1 MCLAQFASAQMNYEF
16 TEGKFMIKG
25 TVVDIESKMALP
37 FANIK
42 VTNTGKAI
50 TCDRDGN
57 FTMYVSRYDTLRI
70 SSVGHIPKVIH
81 VYDIDSTQ
89 YYTLKV
95 ELIHDFIKMPTVT
108 IYPFR
113 DREGFKDAF
122 MAAKDMNKVVI
133 PGIAPPKYSNRK
145 PNPKLTNPV
154 SFLYERMKKKRAA
167 NPDFKP

>member
-1 MCLAQFASAQMNYEF
+1 MRFASAQLNYEF

-25 TVVDIESKMALP
+25 TVQDIETKVPLP
-37 FANIK
+37 YANIK
-42 VTNTGKAI
+42 VTNTGKGI
-50 TCDRDGN
+50 TCDKDGN

-70 SSVGHIPKVIH
+70 SYTGHIPKVLH
-81 VYDIDSTQ
+81 VYELDSTQ
-89 YYTLKV
+89 YYTLKF

-113 DREGFKDAF
+113 DKEEFKDAF

-133 PGIAPPKYSNRK
+133 PGIAPPKYSNK
-145 PNPKLTNPV
+145 TPKTKLTNPV